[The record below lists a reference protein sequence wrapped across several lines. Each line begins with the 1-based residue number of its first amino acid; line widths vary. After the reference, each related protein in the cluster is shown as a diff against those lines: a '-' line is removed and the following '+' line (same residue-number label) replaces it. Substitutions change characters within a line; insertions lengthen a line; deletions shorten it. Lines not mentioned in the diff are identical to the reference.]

1 MVKDLIFLQ
10 TEIFSSESI
19 SMEERKAMDSI
30 VGLTAMLTVEL
41 LSMEKKMAKVF
52 GKNLL
57 LMR

>member
-1 MVKDLIFLQ
+1 
-10 TEIFSSESI
+10 
-19 SMEERKAMDSI
+19 MEERRAMDSI

-41 LSMEKKMAKVF
+41 LSMGKKMAKVF